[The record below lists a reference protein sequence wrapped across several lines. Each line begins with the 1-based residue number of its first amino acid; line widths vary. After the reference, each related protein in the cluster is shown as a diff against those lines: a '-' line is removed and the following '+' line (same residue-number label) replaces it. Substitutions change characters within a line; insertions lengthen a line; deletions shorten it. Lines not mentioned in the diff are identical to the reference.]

1 MSFSII
7 NCLKNLIDFIL
18 PLRCLS
24 CGKII
29 HEKDSLCSE
38 CFDNISF
45 IIKPYCQRCGKP
57 LIGHKDDILGLSCV
71 ACLNKKDPY
80 RLCRSAI
87 EYDEYSKRII
97 LDFKF
102 ADRVENIPL
111 LVRWLDFAGKDILD
125 AGVDLIIPIP
135 IHFLRLI
142 KRKYN
147 QSALLAMELSKLWS
161 IPVAPNVLKKR
172 KYTKPQSLC
181 DSTKRKTNVKNT
193 FKITNPLKIKGK
205 RIVLIDDVY
214 TTGTTAKE
222 CTKIL
227 LKAGAKSVDILTVAR
242 VCSH

>member
-18 PLRCLS
+18 PLRCVS

-29 HEKDSLCSE
+29 HNKDCLCSE
-38 CFDNISF
+38 CFENISF
-45 IIKPYCQRCGKP
+45 INKPYCQHCGSP
-57 LIGHKDDILGLSCV
+57 LVGHKDDVLGLTCV
-71 ACLNKKDPY
+71 KCLKKKEPF

-87 EYDEYSKRII
+87 EYDDYSKRII

-102 ADRVENIPL
+102 ADHVENIPL
-111 LVRWLDFAGKDILD
+111 LVRWLDSAGKDILD
-125 AGVDLIIPIP
+125 AGIDLIIPVP

-147 QSALLAMELSKLWS
+147 QSALLAVELSKLWS
-161 IPVAPNVLKKR
+161 VPAAYRVLKKR
-172 KYTKPQSLC
+172 RYTVPQSLC
-181 DSTKRKTNVKNT
+181 DNVKRKTNVKNT
-193 FKITNPLKIKGK
+193 FKVTDEQKVKGK

-214 TTGTTAKE
+214 TTGTTARE

-242 VCSH
+242 VCRH